1 MGQETEMADAH
12 EPSGK
17 HVQEEAPQELLHRQ
31 GHQTLLVAV
40 RGVPP
45 AKGDLVTD
53 QRDEAMVGDGNAMG
67 VGAQVVKDILGAS
80 ERWLA
85 VNNPVLA
92 EEGAEERCEGLRFRQ
107 RLEVPVETELAVGE
121 GALETRDELATEDS
135 TQSLDGEKK
144 TVAGL
149 NPAPVIGWESS
160 GGNDAM
166 HMGVVPSAPTIP

>member
-1 MGQETEMADAH
+1 MGQKTEMADAH

-17 HVQEEAPQELLHRQ
+17 HVQEKAPQELLYRQ
-31 GHQTLLVAV
+31 GQEALLVSV
-40 RGVPP
+40 GGVSP

-92 EEGAEERCEGLRFRQ
+92 EEGAEGRCKGFRFCQ

-135 TQSLDGEKK
+135 TQNLDGEKK
-144 TVAGL
+144 TITGL
-149 NPAPVIGWESS
+149 NPALVIG
-160 GGNDAM
+160 
-166 HMGVVPSAPTIP
+166 